1 MYVCVWGGGGSRE
14 GGGEGVNLW
23 GRQKEFDGGLQKG
36 GDDQIFE
43 TYVSET

>member
-1 MYVCVWGGGGSRE
+1 MCVCGGGGGE
-14 GGGEGVNLW
+14 GGEGVNLW
-23 GRQKEFDGGLQKG
+23 WRQKEFDGGLQKG